1 MQGREGGDAREKCRL
16 PTIRIAEEQNRD
28 LGGVGIVHCMLIMK
42 YKSGIPIPQPRALS
56 ISQGGQGRRN
66 PAAVLRPGQGP
77 KYFPRDSGT
86 GDKQS
91 TLFVLLAMR
100 NSALSTCRAS
110 RRILD
115 IVRKRGFHVSTAQA
129 LTHWEIEKRKAAER
143 ARLLNMAAPEQ
154 EERPNYK
161 EWSHE
166 NLIKRVTELEH
177 NLKLKTSQ

>member
-1 MQGREGGDAREKCRL
+1 MTSHFSASSLIDKSRRSG
-16 PTIRIAEEQNRD
+16 TAE
-28 LGGVGIVHCMLIMK
+28 
-42 YKSGIPIPQPRALS
+42 S
-56 ISQGGQGRRN
+56 GRRT
-66 PAAVLRPGQGP
+66 RSRSGP
-77 KYFPRDSGT
+77 KIFRGCDSGT

-91 TLFVLLAMR
+91 TRFASLEMR

-110 RRILD
+110 RRTLD
-115 IVRKRGFHVSTAQA
+115 VLHKRGFHISTVQA
-129 LTHWEIEKRKAAER
+129 LTHWEIEKRKAVER
-143 ARLLNMAAPEQ
+143 ARLLNMATPER